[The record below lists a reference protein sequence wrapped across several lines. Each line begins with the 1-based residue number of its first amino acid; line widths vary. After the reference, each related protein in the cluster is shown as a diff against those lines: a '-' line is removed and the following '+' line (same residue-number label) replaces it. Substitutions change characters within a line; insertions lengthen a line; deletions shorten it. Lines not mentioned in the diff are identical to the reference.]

1 MENLG
6 PVSSENTFNLEFRL
20 HKVDEDDDEEK
31 LDRESHNAYFWGD
44 ITSEEAEKKLEN
56 NHPGT
61 FLLRQNGDLFK
72 LSWISFNKRNYH
84 AHITEQLGFFALGNR
99 RFRTLCE
106 LVTFRQNQP
115 HNFKNAL
122 GRPLI
127 NPKYEENK
135 TEEEKDLERNDSR
148 KRNMAGFHGNVTAK
162 AAESMLQKERD
173 ASYLVRKSPG
183 GKFFISYRH
192 NNMVHHLPIEEK
204 DKKYTIKFPD
214 KEGGIIIATSLRRL
228 VENSKDKGLFLYPLH
243 SDSIDIKQQSIEGIF
258 FQKWRESA
266 EKLKR
271 ESLGLGITKAPP
283 KMASIVEQLRN
294 SENPPLSDV
303 ESEQEEEKEREE
315 KEDKFVYNISRNEAK
330 GLLSDKEKGAWI
342 LYYNK
347 NREERLSFKEETKV
361 THIKLYRRDGGIAV
375 HSTGGEVFR
384 NLEQL
389 ISRLQEDGKLK
400 TQLTEKDI
408 IGNES
413 DEDEE
418 KTADAQQA
426 ESDD

>member
-1 MENLG
+1 MG
-6 PVSSENTFNLEFRL
+6 
-20 HKVDEDDDEEK
+20 
-31 LDRESHNAYFWGD
+31 G
-44 ITSEEAEKKLEN
+44 
-56 NHPGT
+56 
-61 FLLRQNGDLFK
+61 
-72 LSWISFNKRNYH
+72 
-84 AHITEQLGFFALGNR
+84 
-99 RFRTLCE
+99 
-106 LVTFRQNQP
+106 
-115 HNFKNAL
+115 
-122 GRPLI
+122 PLI

-135 TEEEKDLERNDSR
+135 TEEEKDLLERTDSR
-148 KRNMAGFHGNVTAK
+148 KRILPGFHGNANAK
-162 AAESMLQKERD
+162 DAESMLQKEKD
-173 ASYLVRKSPG
+173 ATYLIRKSPNG
-183 GKFFISYRH
+183 IFFISYRH

-214 KEGGIIIATSLRRL
+214 KEGGVIIATSLRRL

-283 KMASIVEQLRN
+283 KMANIVEQLRN

-330 GLLSDKEKGAWI
+330 GLLSDKEKGTWI

-375 HSTGGEVFR
+375 HAEGDEVFP
-384 NLEQL
+384 NLQQL
-389 ISRLQEDGKLK
+389 ILRFQEEGKSTDRK
-400 TQLTEKDI
+400 R
-408 IGNES
+408 
-413 DEDEE
+413 
-418 KTADAQQA
+418 
-426 ESDD
+426 